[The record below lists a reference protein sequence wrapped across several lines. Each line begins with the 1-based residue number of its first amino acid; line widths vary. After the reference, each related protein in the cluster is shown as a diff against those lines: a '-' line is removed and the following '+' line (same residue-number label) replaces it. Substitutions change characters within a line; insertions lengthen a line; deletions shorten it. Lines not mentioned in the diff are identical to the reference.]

1 MHINDTY
8 ALRGLLRAVRAD
20 LPTDPRLVA
29 ALLAAVEEDIAE
41 FEARLEIQALAEE
54 ARQQ

>member
-29 ALLAAVEEDIAE
+29 ALLEAVEEDIAE